1 MYVFIS
7 FGRPRPVTKTLP
19 FEAEPETYLAAATI
33 PTDVGATIALMV
45 GFFWI
50 RPWVSVV
57 DSSGLSR
64 P

>member
-1 MYVFIS
+1 MYVFMS

-45 GFFWI
+45 GYF
-50 RPWVSVV
+50 
-57 DSSGLSR
+57 
-64 P
+64 